1 MELKDYLKIELD
13 GLERGLKRV
22 LDGLTQEE
30 IMWRP
35 SCGSNSIGLI
45 LFHTARSEDSFI
57 HARLKAE
64 PELWVTGRWYKKL
77 NMAENEAG
85 AHYTIE
91 QVNAFRP
98 PKLAGLMEYYAAVHD
113 QTMGYLNTLTAASFD
128 KTIDMPRRGETKVAA
143 VFSIIVSHTSQH
155 IGEIS
160 YLRGLQRG
168 MDK

>member
-1 MELKDYLKIELD
+1 MELKEYLKLELE

-22 LDGLTQEE
+22 LDGLNQEE
-30 IMWRP
+30 ITWRP
-35 SCGSNSIGLI
+35 SSGSNSIGLI

-64 PELWVTGRWYKKL
+64 PELWVTGQWYKKL
-77 NMAENEAG
+77 NMAENEIG
-85 AHYTIE
+85 SHYTID
-91 QVNAFRP
+91 QVNAFKP
-98 PKLAGLMEYYAAVHD
+98 PKLADLVEYYTAVHN
-113 QTMGYLNTLTAASFD
+113 QTMDYLKTLTAENFD

-155 IGEIS
+155 IGEVS